1 MRALIRG
8 MRKGMP
14 EESPRRPTPEDEVDR
29 LEERADALGED
40 IDDTRRDWEA
50 KKRDPDV
57 PGAAGDPERA
67 EGDLPPTMDKI
78 TPGD

>member
-1 MRALIRG
+1 M
-8 MRKGMP
+8 
-14 EESPRRPTPEDEVDR
+14 ESESHEHGRPEDQVDR
-29 LEERADALGED
+29 LEERSDALGEQ

-50 KKRDPDV
+50 KKEDPDV

-67 EGDLPPTMDKI
+67 EGGLSPNMDKI